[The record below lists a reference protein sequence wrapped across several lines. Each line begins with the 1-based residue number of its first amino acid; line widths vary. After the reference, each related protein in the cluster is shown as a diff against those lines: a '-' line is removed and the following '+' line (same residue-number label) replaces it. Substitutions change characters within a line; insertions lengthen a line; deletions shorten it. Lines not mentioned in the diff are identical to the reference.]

1 MAEEFL
7 ESEVIFSDHYNH
19 HRVIE
24 HNIDDL
30 ELVSVP
36 PKKISQGMR
45 CTKNSNGGN
54 KKMMANSLPVNIPER
69 MLRWSMEEE
78 DDDGEM
84 MVPPHVMVERRISG
98 GKMAYSVCTGNGRT
112 LKGRDLSQV
121 RNTILRM
128 TGFLEA

>member
-19 HRVIE
+19 RIVE
-24 HNIDDL
+24 RNLDDM
-30 ELVSVP
+30 ELVAVP
-36 PKKISQGMR
+36 QKKISQGMR
-45 CTKNSNGGN
+45 CTNNSNGG

-78 DDDGEM
+78 EDDDGEM
-84 MVPPHVMVERRISG
+84 KVPPHVMVERRISG

>member
-7 ESEVIFSDHYNH
+7 ESEVIFSDHYA
-19 HRVIE
+19 HRFVE
-24 HNIDDL
+24 RNLDDM
-30 ELVSVP
+30 ELGVVP
-36 PKKISQGMR
+36 QKKISQGMR
-45 CTKNSNGGN
+45 CTKSSNGGN